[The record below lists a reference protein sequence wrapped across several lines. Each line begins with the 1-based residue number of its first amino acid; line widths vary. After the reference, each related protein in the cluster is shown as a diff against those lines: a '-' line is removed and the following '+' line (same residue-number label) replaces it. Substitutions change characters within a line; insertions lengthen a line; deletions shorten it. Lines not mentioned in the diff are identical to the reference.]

1 VKKEEQK
8 TFNILKGIALEISFF
23 KNTN

>member
-1 VKKEEQK
+1 VKKEKQK